1 MKYKSCLQY
10 IGIALIMAL
19 FLSGC
24 QDLGNNSAGNN
35 DDKDAALIDAKD
47 YFDSLLDENTGN
59 YQAAH
64 DTSDDSAV
72 SGVENSKDRG
82 YEDQSSDGLT
92 GIIEPDTNSGSD
104 NSQDADNAIEIEAL
118 NKDND
123 YMQIVPVGV
132 TCCVDLNND
141 GRKDL
146 ITYNATTSNIEE
158 YGTAVDTF
166 TINGG
171 DYKYTLFL
179 SDQGIH
185 IQDPDLDWYYI
196 TDINTKDS
204 YKEIAIL
211 DHGANGIPYTYF
223 IRFVGSGT
231 YCLGY
236 VPYFP
241 DDACFKIK
249 GDGTIESAYDLTLL
263 PNWQASALWMSGS
276 DQLITSNL
284 KMREPDLYYLYEDQ
298 KEDLVQLVDLQLYP
312 SRSLSG
318 TTTEAKASDA
328 AVTFTQTDDE
338 HWVYMKRADEVE
350 GWIYFENKDTIV
362 SGGKKYNRR
371 DVFKD

>member
-1 MKYKSCLQY
+1 MKYKSCLKY
-10 IGIALIMAL
+10 IGIALIVSV

-24 QDLGNNSAGNN
+24 QTAGNN
-35 DDKDAALIDAKD
+35 ISGSNDNKDTALIDAED
-47 YFDSLLDENTGN
+47 YFNSLLDENTGN
-59 YQAAH
+59 YQTMP
-64 DTSDDSAV
+64 DSTDDGNVSDV
-72 SGVENSKDRG
+72 S
-82 YEDQSSDGLT
+82 QSDAQT
-92 GIIEPDTNSGSD
+92 GIIMPDTNSDSAD
-104 NSQDADNAIEIEAL
+104 NKDADNAIEIEAL

-123 YMQIVPVGV
+123 YMQIVPVGE
-132 TCCVDLNND
+132 TCYVDLNND

-196 TDINTKDS
+196 TDINTRDS

-263 PNWQASALWMSGS
+263 PNWQASAIWMSGS

-298 KEDLVQLVDLQLYP
+298 KEDLVQLIDLQLYP

-328 AVTFTQTDDE
+328 AVTFTQTDNE

>member
-1 MKYKSCLQY
+1 MKNKSFLKY
-10 IGIALIMAL
+10 MGIILAMAL
-19 FLSGC
+19 LLAGC
-24 QDLGNNSAGNN
+24 QDAGTNNETVDNSGEESVIV
-35 DDKDAALIDAKD
+35 DAEEYFNSLI
-47 YFDSLLDENTGN
+47 DENTDD
-59 YQAAH
+59 YQAVP
-64 DTSDDSAV
+64 DS
-72 SGVENSKDRG
+72 SGDSTVGEG
-82 YEDQSSDGLT
+82 QESDGQT
-92 GIIEPDTNSGSD
+92 GIVEPDTNSGSD
-104 NSQDADNAIEIEAL
+104 NSQDADNAIEIESL
-118 NKDND
+118 NKANG
-123 YMQIVPVGV
+123 YMQIVPVGE
-132 TCCVDLNND
+132 TCYVDLNND
-141 GRKDL
+141 GKKDL
-146 ITYNATTSNIEE
+146 ITYNATTSTIEE

-196 TDINTKDS
+196 TDINTRDS

-223 IRFVGSGT
+223 IRFVGNGT

-241 DDACFKIK
+241 DDTCFEIK
-249 GDGTIESAYDLTLL
+249 GDGTIESAYDLQLL
-263 PNWQASALWMSGS
+263 PNWQASALWLSGS
-276 DQLITSNL
+276 NQLLSSNL
-284 KMREPDLYYLYEDQ
+284 QMRDPDLYYLYEDQ
-298 KEDLVQLVDLQLYP
+298 YVGGLTQLVDLQLYP

-318 TTTEAKASDA
+318 TTIEAKASDA

>member
-1 MKYKSCLQY
+1 MKHKSCLKY
-10 IGIALIMAL
+10 IGITLITVL
-19 FLSGC
+19 LLSGC
-24 QDLGNNSAGNN
+24 RDAGDNNTFE
-35 DDKDAALIDAKD
+35 DKDGKESTVVDAEEYFNSLI
-47 YFDSLLDENTGN
+47 DENTGN
-59 YQAAH
+59 YQAMP
-64 DTSDDSAV
+64 DSTGNDSVSDSQ
-72 SGVENSKDRG
+72 
-82 YEDQSSDGLT
+82 EDEGEKSDGLT
-92 GIIEPDTNSGSD
+92 EAPGQDTESGIGNGGQ
-104 NSQDADNAIEIEAL
+104 NVDNAIEIDIL

-123 YMQIVPVGV
+123 YMQIVPVGE
-132 TCCVDLNND
+132 TCYVDLNND
-141 GRKDL
+141 GKKEL
-146 ITYNATTSNIEE
+146 ITYNATTSAIAE
-158 YGTAVDTF
+158 YGTAVDAF
-166 TINGG
+166 TINDG

-179 SDQGIH
+179 SNQGIH
-185 IQDPDLDWYYI
+185 IQNPDLDWYYI
-196 TDINTKDS
+196 TDINTRDS

-284 KMREPDLYYLYEDQ
+284 TMREPDLYYLYEDQ
-298 KEDLVQLVDLQLYP
+298 KEDLVQLIDLQLYP
-312 SRSLSG
+312 SRSLTG